1 MCCRSGDTGLL
12 RVELS
17 SFEAAQLSG
26 FLEERIQRRHHLE
39 CDVSSVHL
47 AVERLLDATMA
58 AIWLRENVFWEM
70 TFGEA
75 FEVQDALSSELA
87 KERTGE
93 PDRADVLDNIIAK
106 LTYVRRTGPSAAP
119 HHTAC
124 AIR

>member
-26 FLEERIQRRHHLE
+26 FLEERIQRRHLE
-39 CDVSSVHL
+39 CDVSSVRL
-47 AVERLLDATMA
+47 AVERLLDATAA

-87 KERTGE
+87 KEKTGE
-93 PDRADVLDNIIAK
+93 PDRADVLDNIVAK
-106 LTYVRRTGPSAAP
+106 LTHGRRTEPSAA
-119 HHTAC
+119 HHHAAC